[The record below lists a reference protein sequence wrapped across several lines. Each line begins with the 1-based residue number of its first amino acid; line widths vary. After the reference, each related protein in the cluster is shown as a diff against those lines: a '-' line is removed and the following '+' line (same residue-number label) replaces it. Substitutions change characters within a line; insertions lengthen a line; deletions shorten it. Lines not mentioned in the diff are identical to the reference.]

1 MYAIRSYYAAQDQ
14 AEAQRIL
21 AQGLADKAIIT
32 AKSDNEAQKL
42 RAEAQAIEYKVE
54 AEGKESINNASNV
67 LSAEQIAMQI
77 KIKLIEQLPDI
88 IAQSVKPMENIDSIK
103 ILQVDGLNHSSSS
116 DGQGVAT
123 ASADS
128 LPDQLVNSA
137 LKYKAQSRNNFV

>member
-1 MYAIRSYYAAQDQ
+1 
-14 AEAQRIL
+14 
-21 AQGLADKAIIT
+21 
-32 AKSDNEAQKL
+32 
-42 RAEAQAIEYKVE
+42 
-54 AEGKESINNASNV
+54 
-67 LSAEQIAMQI
+67 MQI

-116 DGQGVAT
+116 DGQGIAT

-137 LKYKAQSRNNFV
+137 LKYKAQSPIVDSLLKDLGLDGSSLNGFTKDLNK